1 MRAVEIQPCA
11 QMGHSPRVGVD
22 KMAHRY
28 VLVAQSDRETD
39 IVLGEEPPLEKL
51 AADRAVER
59 APVVEENLFLYYK
72 ELREKKQVEKE
83 RQIIK
88 VSEGVL
94 KDNIVDLAEMNA
106 EAVISKVNDLYILS
120 FYTGFERVVVTVDEK
135 GCYEISL
142 GRDELAA

>member
-1 MRAVEIQPCA
+1 MRY
-11 QMGHSPRVGVD
+11 SFT
-22 KMAHRY
+22 KKTSHR
-28 VLVAQSDRETD
+28 QQETAYMLYM
-39 IVLGEEPPLEKL
+39 IIGSYFHRCRCKSK
-51 AADRAVER
+51 A
-59 APVVEENLFLYYK
+59 VEENLFLYYK
-72 ELREKKQVEKE
+72 ELQEKKQVEKE

>member
-1 MRAVEIQPCA
+1 MRYSFVEKT
-11 QMGHSPRVGVD
+11 S
-22 KMAHRY
+22 HR
-28 VLVAQSDRETD
+28 QQETAYMLYM
-39 IVLGEEPPLEKL
+39 IISSYFHKCSCKSK
-51 AADRAVER
+51 A
-59 APVVEENLFLYYK
+59 VEENLFLYYK
-72 ELREKKQVEKE
+72 ELQEKKQVEKE

-120 FYTGFERVVVTVDEK
+120 FYTGFERVVVTVDDK

-142 GRDELAA
+142 EGDELVA

>member
-1 MRAVEIQPCA
+1 MRYSFTEKT
-11 QMGHSPRVGVD
+11 S
-22 KMAHRY
+22 HR
-28 VLVAQSDRETD
+28 QQETAYMLYM
-39 IVLGEEPPLEKL
+39 IIGSYFHRCSCRSKAL
-51 AADRAVER
+51 
-59 APVVEENLFLYYK
+59 EENLFLYYK
-72 ELREKKQVEKE
+72 ELQEKKQVEKE

-135 GCYEISL
+135 SCYEISL

>member
-1 MRAVEIQPCA
+1 MRYSFTEKT
-11 QMGHSPRVGVD
+11 S
-22 KMAHRY
+22 HR
-28 VLVAQSDRETD
+28 QQETAYMLYM
-39 IVLGEEPPLEKL
+39 IIGSYFHRCSCRSKAL
-51 AADRAVER
+51 
-59 APVVEENLFLYYK
+59 EENLFLYYK
-72 ELREKKQVEKE
+72 ELQEKKQVEKE

-135 GCYEISL
+135 GCYEISR

>member
-1 MRAVEIQPCA
+1 MRYSFTEKT
-11 QMGHSPRVGVD
+11 S
-22 KMAHRY
+22 HR
-28 VLVAQSDRETD
+28 QQETAYMLYM
-39 IVLGEEPPLEKL
+39 IIGCYFHRCRCKSK
-51 AADRAVER
+51 A
-59 APVVEENLFLYYK
+59 VEENLFLYYK
-72 ELREKKQVEKE
+72 ELQEKKQVEKE